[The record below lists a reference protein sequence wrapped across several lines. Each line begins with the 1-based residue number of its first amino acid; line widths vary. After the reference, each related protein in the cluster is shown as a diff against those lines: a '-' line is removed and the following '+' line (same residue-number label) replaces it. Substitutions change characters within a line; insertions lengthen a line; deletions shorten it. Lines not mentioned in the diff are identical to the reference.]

1 MTITLNQT
9 TNTLDPNGTAADPEQ
24 SLVGYI
30 DEVTAAL
37 ENAFPGVEVI
47 HMNEDA
53 TRSFSVW
60 WGDTSAEEDCNEA
73 SDEIQRITE
82 AVYEAGY
89 FWV

>member
-9 TNTLDPNGTAADPEQ
+9 TNTLDPNGTTADPEE

-30 DEVTAAL
+30 DYVTAAL
-37 ENAFPGVEVI
+37 ENAFPGVEVT
-47 HMNEDA
+47 HNNEDDTKA
-53 TRSFSVW
+53 FSVALAA
-60 WGDTSAEEDCNEA
+60 DEDYYET

-82 AVYEAGY
+82 AVYETGN

>member
-9 TNTLDPNGTAADPEQ
+9 TNTLDPNGTTADPDE

-30 DEVTAAL
+30 TEVTAEL
-37 ENAFPGVEVI
+37 QRAFPGVDVV
-47 HMNEDA
+47 HNNED
-53 TRSFSVW
+53 
-60 WGDTSAEEDCNEA
+60 DTKAFTVAVAADEDYYET

-82 AVYEAGY
+82 DVYETGN